1 MYAYSVFRVLY
12 SLLPLGGRYAKPE
25 EKIHMIHPHAPRRKI
40 KFAKRLRRRQTRAE
54 RLLWEMLRDQKL
66 GARFWKQ
73 IVLLGWIVDFW
84 CPKLKLVVEV
94 DGPTHDGRESYDA
107 NRAQVMEERLGA
119 RTIRFTN
126 REVITNSALVAY
138 RLRRA
143 IMEAA

>member
-1 MYAYSVFRVLY
+1 MYAYSVFRGLY

-25 EKIHMIHPHAPRRKI
+25 EKIHMIHTHATRRKI